1 LELGGGPEPPDEG
14 GDDGEDGGGPA
25 ELPELPELDAKKRG
39 TSCFIW
45 SGDGGG
51 ARWL

>member
-14 GDDGEDGGGPA
+14 GEDGGGPA